1 MEVPYLRVVGDRLG
15 DEWGDLVGL
24 LVGDGGRW
32 SCRHGD
38 VARCSGSGFDLRRR
52 VVRKYV

>member
-15 DEWGDLVGL
+15 DDWGDLVGL

-52 VVRKYV
+52 VVRKDV